1 MNYLKKGLKLYL
13 SIIMWATY
21 DDSEFPIIR
30 VKLKGK
36 IQNNVDFCNF
46 VTTWDSYNLRR
57 SEYVFIFDATEVGR
71 VSIKYAFKMASFIK
85 ELKRKEQYLKSS
97 IIIVESKYLRFLLN
111 LIFKLQKPVADVYM
125 TRDSTEKHIQQIR
138 SVVYGGYSYDLSDVT
153 VVKSYKK

>member
-1 MNYLKKGLKLYL
+1 
-13 SIIMWATY
+13 MWATY
-21 DDSEFPIIR
+21 DDTEFPLIR
-30 VKLKGK
+30 VKLEGK
-36 IQNNVDFCNF
+36 IQNNEDFYNF
-46 VTTWDSYNLRR
+46 TTTWDSYNSRR
-57 SEYVFIFDATEVGR
+57 SDYVLVFDAREVGY

-111 LIFKLQKPVADVYM
+111 LIFTLQKPVADVYM

-138 SVVYGGYSYDLSDVT
+138 SVVYGGYYYDLSNVT

>member
-1 MNYLKKGLKLYL
+1 
-13 SIIMWATY
+13 MWATY
-21 DDSEFPIIR
+21 DDTEFPLIR
-30 VKLKGK
+30 VKLEGK
-36 IQNNVDFCNF
+36 IQNNEDFYNF
-46 VTTWDSYNLRR
+46 TTTWDSYNSRR
-57 SEYVFIFDATEVGR
+57 SDYVLVFDAREVGY

-111 LIFKLQKPVADVYM
+111 LIFTLQKPVADVYM

-138 SVVYGGYSYDLSDVT
+138 SVVYGGYSYDLSNVT

>member
-1 MNYLKKGLKLYL
+1 
-13 SIIMWATY
+13 MWATY
-21 DDSEFPIIR
+21 DDSEFPLIR
-30 VKLKGK
+30 VKLEGK
-36 IQNNVDFCNF
+36 IKNNEDFYNF
-46 VTTWDSYNLRR
+46 TTTWDSYNSRR
-57 SEYVFIFDATEVGR
+57 NDYVLVFDAREVGY

-138 SVVYGGYSYDLSDVT
+138 SVVYGGYSYDLSNVT

>member
-1 MNYLKKGLKLYL
+1 
-13 SIIMWATY
+13 MWATY
-21 DDSEFPIIR
+21 DDAEFPLIR
-30 VKLKGK
+30 VKLEGK
-36 IQNNVDFCNF
+36 IQNNEDFYNF
-46 VTTWDSYNLRR
+46 TTTWDSYNSRR
-57 SEYVFIFDATEVGR
+57 SEYVLVFDAREVGY

-111 LIFKLQKPVADVYM
+111 LIFTLQKPVADVYM

-138 SVVYGGYSYDLSDVT
+138 SVVYGGYSYDLSNVT

>member
-1 MNYLKKGLKLYL
+1 
-13 SIIMWATY
+13 MWATF
-21 DDSEFPIIR
+21 DDSEFPLIR

-46 VTTWDSYNLRR
+46 TTTWDSYNLRR
-57 SEYVFIFDATEVGR
+57 SEYIFLFDSREVGY

-97 IIIVESKYLRFLLN
+97 IIIVENKYLRFLLN

-125 TRDSTEKHIQQIR
+125 TRDSSEQHIETLR
-138 SVVYGGYSYDLSDVT
+138 SVIYGGYGYDLSQVT
-153 VVKSYKK
+153 VVKSYRKS